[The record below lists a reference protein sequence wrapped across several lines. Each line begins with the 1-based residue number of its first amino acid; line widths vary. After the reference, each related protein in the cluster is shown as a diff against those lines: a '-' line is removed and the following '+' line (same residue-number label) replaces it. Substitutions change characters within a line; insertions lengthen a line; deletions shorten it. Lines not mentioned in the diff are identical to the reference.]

1 MSQGRENA
9 DRVGQSRP
17 RHGQIGASRD
27 AKLQTSDVEQG
38 ERRGWGKRGITP
50 LSYDNEGL
58 GMSDRHSENR
68 EG

>member
-17 RHGQIGASRD
+17 RHPD